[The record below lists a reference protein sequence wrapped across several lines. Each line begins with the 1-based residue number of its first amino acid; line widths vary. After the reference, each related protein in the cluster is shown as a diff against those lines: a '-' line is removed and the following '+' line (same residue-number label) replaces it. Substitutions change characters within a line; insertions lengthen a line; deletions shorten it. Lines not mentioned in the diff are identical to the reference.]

1 MHCYLQLKLFGKQQ
15 RIVLFLDAECRNDVT
30 SHNKAV
36 KKNRLILRQFID
48 AVCYLPDQGLR
59 FWGHDES
66 YTSLIKGNCME
77 FLNGLK
83 NL

>member
-1 MHCYLQLKLFGKQQ
+1 MHCYVQVKLFGKQQ
-15 RIVLFLDAECRNDVT
+15 RIDLFLDAECRNVVT

-36 KKNRLILRQFID
+36 KENKLILHQFID
-48 AVCYLPDQGLR
+48 AVFYLLDQRLW

-66 YTSLIKGNCME
+66 YTSLLKGNCME
-77 FLNGLK
+77 FLSGLK